1 MISVGRILSV
11 LVIVALGSCSKFSE
25 GEGAAVSDKVP
36 ISFSPALKVSVAVKS
51 PSMTTDVLKRTD
63 TGFGVSAIA
72 TKKVPFAETASRVPS
87 FIYDRRIVWD
97 GTKWMYDPLEYWPT
111 ISRNMISFF
120 AYAPW
125 GAEGI
130 TLSGT
135 GEGADLTKI
144 DFELAQKSDE
154 TVDFVAGCK
163 IDETGSRDD
172 QIVQFTMRPELTRL
186 EMFAKASE
194 DLYSE
199 VEAAHKTRIIIKSA
213 VLSGPQMYRSAVYNY
228 NTQDSAGSGSW
239 DFSGTT
245 PESYPLVLN
254 GKNISA
260 GTDYSVTGGVA
271 LLQKGIM
278 YQVLGASSEEPA
290 ENYIFVLPPKGTA
303 GIGEGDVKV
312 TFEYDVVTEDSALAG
327 GYTCIKATK
336 TLSLPVGTMKQGY
349 SYRFIFTFYVNK
361 VTVEGDSTDWN
372 DEIQYETEY

>member
-1 MISVGRILSV
+1 MA
-11 LVIVALGSCSKFSE
+11 IVALGSCSKFSE
-25 GEGAAVSDKVP
+25 GEGTVSDKVP
-36 ISFSPALKVSVAVKS
+36 ISFSPALTVSVAVKS
-51 PSMTTDVLKRTD
+51 PTMTNDVLKRAD
-63 TGFGVSAIA
+63 AGFGVSAIA
-72 TKKVPFAETASRVPS
+72 TKKVPFAQTASRVPS
-87 FIYDRRIVWD
+87 FMHDRHVVWN
-97 GTKWMYDPLEYWPT
+97 GTQWTYDPLEYWPT

-144 DFELAQKSDE
+144 SFELAQKSDE

-172 QIVQFTMRPELTRL
+172 QMVQFTMRPELTKL

-194 DLYSE
+194 DLYSDDD
-199 VEAAHKTRIIIKSA
+199 AAHKTRIIIRSA
-213 VLSGPQMYRSAVYNY
+213 VLSGPQMYRTAVYNY

-239 DFSGTT
+239 DFSGKS

-254 GKNISA
+254 GKNISI
-260 GTDYSVTGGVA
+260 GTDYTVEGGVS
-271 LLQKGIM
+271 LLKKGIR
-278 YQVLGASSEEPA
+278 YQVLGTSSENPA
-290 ENYIFVLPPKGTA
+290 ENNIFILPPKGTV

-327 GYTCIKATK
+327 GYTCIKAKK
-336 TLSLPVGTMKQGY
+336 TIDLPAGTMKQGY
-349 SYRFIFTFYVNK
+349 SYRFTFTFYVNR
-361 VTVEGDSTDWN
+361 VTVEGDSTDW
-372 DEIQYETEY
+372 DEEIQKETEY